1 MQLTKYWY
9 VNIYAYTVTT
19 VKLNNVNPINKN
31 LKYLTNFCPMCQC
44 K

>member
-9 VNIYAYTVTT
+9 VNIYGYTVTT
-19 VKLNNVNPINKN
+19 VKLNNVKPINKN
-31 LKYLTNFCPMCQC
+31 VKRFTNFCLMCQC